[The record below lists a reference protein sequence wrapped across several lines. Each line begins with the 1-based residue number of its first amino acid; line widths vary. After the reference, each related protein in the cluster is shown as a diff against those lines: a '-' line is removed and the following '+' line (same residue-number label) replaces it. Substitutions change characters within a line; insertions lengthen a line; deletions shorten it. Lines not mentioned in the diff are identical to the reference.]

1 MPRMVLMPALAAA
14 LLPAACLPPHPC
26 PGPSGNADRCTAQ
39 MEPGEISSLSFE
51 QLFLLQECG
60 KTYLIDA
67 RHPWFFEQGRI
78 PGAINL
84 PADESLGEV
93 IPERM
98 PVLRQATDEGR
109 TLVVYC
115 DGFGCKD
122 ARTVA
127 RHLAAA
133 GLDVAL
139 FGGGWKAWKKMG
151 MATESTSQE
160 DPDLSPPPAP

>member
-1 MPRMVLMPALAAA
+1 MPRLVLLPALAAA
-14 LLPAACLPPHPC
+14 LLSAACLPPD
-26 PGPSGNADRCTAQ
+26 PSGDIDRCAAHVKR
-39 MEPGEISSLSFE
+39 GEISSLSFE

-84 PADESLGEV
+84 PADEALDEAIS
-93 IPERM
+93 ERM
-98 PVLRQATDEGR
+98 PVLKQASHEGR

-122 ARTVA
+122 ARTVS
-127 RHLAAA
+127 RRLAAA
-133 GLDVAL
+133 GLDVEL

-160 DPDLSPPPAP
+160 HPDLSPPPAP